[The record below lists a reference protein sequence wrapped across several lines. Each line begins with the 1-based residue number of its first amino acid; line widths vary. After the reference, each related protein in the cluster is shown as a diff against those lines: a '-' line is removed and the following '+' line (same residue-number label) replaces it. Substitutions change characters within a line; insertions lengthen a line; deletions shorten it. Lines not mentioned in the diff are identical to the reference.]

1 MLTRFPGFRHSP
13 PLPVGNGYAALTIG
27 GRRKIKYPRLASP
40 SFRAQSRNLWNLAVW
55 TSTAPESTFVASACE
70 CGVAVQ
76 GDGHMRR
83 ALRFSKGRHH
93 FENMFPSTGSG
104 NGPLQSRTSCSLLT
118 DGFARCR
125 ARPCA
130 LFTWRC
136 ARSADPYFAKNY
148 WSLKTKKPLCKEG
161 P

>member
-1 MLTRFPGFRHSP
+1 MPRKAFFTRFPGFRGSLP
-13 PLPVGNGYAALTIG
+13 APLPPCGNGCAALTIG

-40 SFRAQSRNLWNLAVW
+40 SFRAQTRNLWNLAVW
-55 TSTAPESTFVASACE
+55 TSTVPESTFVASACE

-83 ALRFSKGRHH
+83 SLRFSKGRHH

-104 NGPLQSRTSCSLLT
+104 NGPLQSQTSCSLPPG
-118 DGFARCR
+118 GFARCR

-136 ARSADPYFAKNY
+136 ARCADPYFAKNTG
-148 WSLKTKKPLCKEG
+148 L
-161 P
+161 

>member
-1 MLTRFPGFRHSP
+1 MPRKAFFTRFPGFR
-13 PLPVGNGYAALTIG
+13 LPAPFAYANGCAALTIG

-40 SFRAQSRNLWNLAVW
+40 SFRAQTRNLWNLAVW

-83 ALRFSKGRHH
+83 FLRFSKGRHH
-93 FENMFPSTGSG
+93 FENMFPSTSSG
-104 NGPLQSRTSCSLLT
+104 NGHSSRKLPVCYFRA
-118 DGFARCR
+118 GFARCR

-136 ARSADPYFAKNY
+136 ARCADP
-148 WSLKTKKPLCKEG
+148 SLLKTLVFKNKKAP
-161 P
+161 